1 MLTPEYL
8 QDATDGAER
17 IASQMHRNI
26 MDKIISRMMARIGRG
41 EDYLLTATDKW
52 QIMVLQDA
60 GELLEDIQKEISD
73 KTKKQLPEIKVAFQ
87 DAGIEALKWDHAIY
101 EAVGLNPP
109 PLAQSPALIRILER
123 DYAATEKMWRN
134 FTRTTAEESQRIF
147 INEMD
152 NAYRNVVSGAVSYTE
167 AVRDVL
173 NKVTENGVKVTYPT
187 QRKLSIEAAT
197 MMIVRTGIGQA
208 AADISIKRMEEM
220 EWDTI
225 LVSAHV
231 GARTGDGGMNPTN
244 HLWWQGRFYSR
255 TGKDKRY
262 PDFRETTGY
271 GTGEGL
277 CGWNCRHSFGT
288 GDGINNPF
296 DIDSIKKADNYKAES
311 LQKRQRILE
320 RRIRNSKG
328 DLQNIQTAIDSCRDE
343 KLKFELQQMYDRKSA
358 VLRRQNKQYRDYCKE
373 NDLKE
378 YSERLRVAQWDRSQ
392 AVKSAKAAQRYLN
405 AKGDVK

>member
-26 MDKIISRMMARIGRG
+26 MDKIIARMMTRIGRG

-60 GELLEDIQKEISD
+60 GELLEDIQKEIAD
-73 KTKKQLPEIKVAFQ
+73 KTKKQLPEIKAAFQ

-225 LVSAHV
+225 LVSAHL

-311 LQKRQRILE
+311 LQKRQRTLE

>member
-8 QDATDGAER
+8 QNATDGAER

-26 MDKIISRMMARIGRG
+26 MDKIIARMMSRIGRG

-52 QIMVLQDA
+52 QIMMLQDA
-60 GELLEDIQKEISD
+60 GELLSDIQKEIAD
-73 KTKKQLPEIKVAFQ
+73 KTKKQLPEIKAAFQ
-87 DAGIEALKWDHAIY
+87 DAGIEALKWDHAVY

-167 AVRDVL
+167 AVKDVL
-173 NKVTENGVKVTYPT
+173 DKVTENGVKVTYPT

-311 LQKRQRILE
+311 LQKRQRTLE

>member
-26 MDKIISRMMARIGRG
+26 MDKIIARMMSRIGRG
-41 EDYLLTATDKW
+41 EEYLLTATDKW

-60 GELLEDIQKEISD
+60 GELLEDIQKEIAD
-73 KTKKQLPEIKVAFQ
+73 KTKKQLPEIKAAFQ

-109 PLAQSPALIRILER
+109 PLMQSPALIRILER

-225 LVSAHV
+225 LVSAHL

-311 LQKRQRILE
+311 LQKRQRTLE

-328 DLQNIQTAIDSCRDE
+328 DLQNIQTSIDSCRDE
-343 KLKFELQQMYDRKSA
+343 NLKFELQQMYDRKSA

-378 YSERLRVAQWDRSQ
+378 YSERLRVAQWNRSQ

-405 AKGDVK
+405 AKGDEK

>member
-26 MDKIISRMMARIGRG
+26 MDKIIARMMTRIGRG

-60 GELLEDIQKEISD
+60 GELLSDIQKEIAD
-73 KTKKQLPEIKVAFQ
+73 KTKKQLPEIKAAFQ

-109 PLAQSPALIRILER
+109 PLMQSPALIRILER
-123 DYAATEKMWRN
+123 DYAVTEKMWRN
-134 FTRTTAEESQRIF
+134 FTKTTAEESQRIF

-167 AVRDVL
+167 AVKDVL
-173 NKVTENGVKVTYPT
+173 DKVTENGVKVTYPT

-231 GARTGDGGMNPTN
+231 GARTGNGGMNPTN

-311 LQKRQRILE
+311 LQKRQRTLE

>member
-26 MDKIISRMMARIGRG
+26 MDKIIARMMARIGRG

-60 GELLEDIQKEISD
+60 GELLEDIQKEIAD
-73 KTKKQLPEIKVAFQ
+73 KTKKQLPEIKAAFQ

-311 LQKRQRILE
+311 LQKRQRTLE

>member
-26 MDKIISRMMARIGRG
+26 MDKIIARMMSRIGRG

-60 GELLEDIQKEISD
+60 GELLSDIQKEIAD
-73 KTKKQLPEIKVAFQ
+73 KTKKQLPEIKAAFQ

-109 PLAQSPALIRILER
+109 PLAQSPTLIRILER

-167 AVRDVL
+167 AVKDVL

-311 LQKRQRILE
+311 LQKRQRTLE

>member
-26 MDKIISRMMARIGRG
+26 MDKIIARIMSRIGRG

-60 GELLEDIQKEISD
+60 GELLSDIQKEIAD
-73 KTKKQLPEIKVAFQ
+73 KTKKQLPEIKAAFQ
-87 DAGIEALKWDHAIY
+87 DAGIEALKWDHAVY

-109 PLAQSPALIRILER
+109 PLSQSPALIRILER

-311 LQKRQRILE
+311 LQKRQRTLE

>member
-8 QDATDGAER
+8 QDATDGAEK

-26 MDKIISRMMARIGRG
+26 MDKIIARMMSRIGRG

-60 GELLEDIQKEISD
+60 GELLKDIQKEITD
-73 KTKKQLPEIKVAFQ
+73 KTKKQLPEIKAAFQ

-167 AVRDVL
+167 AVKEVL
-173 NKVTENGVKVTYPT
+173 DKVTENGVKVTYPT

-225 LVSAHV
+225 LVSAHL

-311 LQKRQRILE
+311 LQKRQRTLE

-343 KLKFELQQMYDRKSA
+343 KLKFELHQMYDRKSA

-405 AKGDVK
+405 AKGDEK

>member
-26 MDKIISRMMARIGRG
+26 MDKIIARMMSRIGRG

-60 GELLEDIQKEISD
+60 GELLSDIQKEIAD
-73 KTKKQLPEIKVAFQ
+73 KTKKQLPEIKAAFQ

-109 PLAQSPALIRILER
+109 PLMQSPALIRILER
-123 DYAATEKMWRN
+123 DYAVTEKMWRN
-134 FTRTTAEESQRIF
+134 FTKTTAEESQRIF

-167 AVRDVL
+167 AVKDVL
-173 NKVTENGVKVTYPT
+173 DKVTENGVKVTYPT

-311 LQKRQRILE
+311 LQKRQRTLE

>member
-8 QDATDGAER
+8 QNATDGAER

-26 MDKIISRMMARIGRG
+26 MDKIIARMMSRIGRG

-52 QIMVLQDA
+52 QIMVLQDV
-60 GELLEDIQKEISD
+60 GELLSDIQKEIAD
-73 KTKKQLPEIKVAFQ
+73 KTKKQLPEIKAAFQ

-109 PLAQSPALIRILER
+109 PLAQSPTLIRILER

-167 AVRDVL
+167 AVKDVL
-173 NKVTENGVKVTYPT
+173 DKVTENGVKVTYPT

-288 GDGINNPF
+288 GDEINNPF

-311 LQKRQRILE
+311 LQKRQRTLE

>member
-8 QDATDGAER
+8 QNATDGAER

-26 MDKIISRMMARIGRG
+26 MDKIIARMIARIGRG

-60 GELLEDIQKEISD
+60 GELLSDIQKEIAD
-73 KTKKQLPEIKVAFQ
+73 KTKKQLPEIKAAFQ

-262 PDFRETTGY
+262 PDFRKTTGY

-392 AVKSAKAAQRYLN
+392 AMRSEKATQRYLN

>member
-26 MDKIISRMMARIGRG
+26 MDKIIARMMTRIGRG

-60 GELLEDIQKEISD
+60 GELLSDIQKEIAD
-73 KTKKQLPEIKVAFQ
+73 KTKKQLPEIKAAFQ

-167 AVRDVL
+167 AVKDVL
-173 NKVTENGVKVTYPT
+173 DKVTENGVKVTYPT

-311 LQKRQRILE
+311 LQKRQRTLE

>member
-26 MDKIISRMMARIGRG
+26 MDKIIARMMSRIGRG

-60 GELLEDIQKEISD
+60 GELLSDIQKEIAD
-73 KTKKQLPEIKVAFQ
+73 KTKKQLPEIKAAFQ
-87 DAGIEALKWDHAIY
+87 DAGIEALKWDHAVY

-109 PLAQSPALIRILER
+109 PLMQSPALIRILER

-231 GARTGDGGMNPTN
+231 GARTGNGGMNPTN

-311 LQKRQRILE
+311 LQKRQRTLE

>member
-1 MLTPEYL
+1 M
-8 QDATDGAER
+8 
-17 IASQMHRNI
+17 
-26 MDKIISRMMARIGRG
+26 
-41 EDYLLTATDKW
+41 
-52 QIMVLQDA
+52 
-60 GELLEDIQKEISD
+60 
-73 KTKKQLPEIKVAFQ
+73 
-87 DAGIEALKWDHAIY
+87 
-101 EAVGLNPP
+101 
-109 PLAQSPALIRILER
+109 QSPALIRILER

-311 LQKRQRILE
+311 LQKRQRTLE

-328 DLQNIQTAIDSCRDE
+328 DLQNIQDSYRQ
-343 KLKFELQQMYDRKSA
+343 LSRRK
-358 VLRRQNKQYRDYCKE
+358 
-373 NDLKE
+373 
-378 YSERLRVAQWDRSQ
+378 AQI
-392 AVKSAKAAQRYLN
+392 
-405 AKGDVK
+405 

>member
-26 MDKIISRMMARIGRG
+26 MDKIIARMMSRIGRG

-60 GELLEDIQKEISD
+60 GELLSDIQKEIAD
-73 KTKKQLPEIKVAFQ
+73 KTKKQLPEIKAAFQ

-109 PLAQSPALIRILER
+109 PLAQSPTLIRILER

-167 AVRDVL
+167 AVKDVL
-173 NKVTENGVKVTYPT
+173 DKVTENGVKVTYPT

-311 LQKRQRILE
+311 LQKRQRTLE

>member
-26 MDKIISRMMARIGRG
+26 MDKIIARMMARIGRG

-60 GELLEDIQKEISD
+60 GELLSSIQKEIAD
-73 KTKKQLPEIKVAFQ
+73 KTKKQLPEIKAAFQ

-109 PLAQSPALIRILER
+109 PLMQSPALIRILER

-167 AVRDVL
+167 AVKDVL
-173 NKVTENGVKVTYPT
+173 DKVTENGVKVTYPT

-311 LQKRQRILE
+311 LQKRQRTLE

>member
-26 MDKIISRMMARIGRG
+26 MDKIIARMMARIGRG

-60 GELLEDIQKEISD
+60 GELLSDIQKEIAD
-73 KTKKQLPEIKVAFQ
+73 KTKKQLPEIKAAFQ
-87 DAGIEALKWDHAIY
+87 DAGIEALKLDHAVY

-109 PLAQSPALIRILER
+109 PLMQSPALIRILER

-262 PDFRETTGY
+262 PDFRKTTGY

-343 KLKFELQQMYDRKSA
+343 KLKFELQNKYDRKA
-358 VLRRQNKQYRDYCKE
+358 DTLARQKKEYSKFCKV

-378 YSERLRVAQWDRSQ
+378 YAERLKVANWHRSESVKAMQGAKRYQ
-392 AVKSAKAAQRYLN
+392 A
-405 AKGDVK
+405 AKGE

>member
-1 MLTPEYL
+1 M
-8 QDATDGAER
+8 
-17 IASQMHRNI
+17 
-26 MDKIISRMMARIGRG
+26 
-41 EDYLLTATDKW
+41 
-52 QIMVLQDA
+52 
-60 GELLEDIQKEISD
+60 
-73 KTKKQLPEIKVAFQ
+73 
-87 DAGIEALKWDHAIY
+87 
-101 EAVGLNPP
+101 
-109 PLAQSPALIRILER
+109 
-123 DYAATEKMWRN
+123 
-134 FTRTTAEESQRIF
+134 
-147 INEMD
+147 
-152 NAYRNVVSGAVSYTE
+152 VSGAVSYTD

-311 LQKRQRILE
+311 LQKRQRTLE

-343 KLKFELQQMYDRKSA
+343 KLKFELQNKYDRKA
-358 VLRRQNKQYRDYCKE
+358 DTLAKQKKEYSKFCKV

-378 YSERLRVAQWDRSQ
+378 YAERLKVANWHRSESVKAMQGAKRYQ
-392 AVKSAKAAQRYLN
+392 A
-405 AKGDVK
+405 AKGE

>member
-26 MDKIISRMMARIGRG
+26 MDKIIARMMSRIGRG
-41 EDYLLTATDKW
+41 EEYLLTATDKW

-60 GELLEDIQKEISD
+60 GELLEDIQKEIAD
-73 KTKKQLPEIKVAFQ
+73 KTKKQLPEIKAAFQ

-109 PLAQSPALIRILER
+109 PLMQSPALIRILER

-225 LVSAHV
+225 LVSAHL

-311 LQKRQRILE
+311 LQKRQRTLE

-343 KLKFELQQMYDRKSA
+343 NLKFELQQMYDRKSA

-378 YSERLRVAQWDRSQ
+378 YSERLRVAQWNRSQ

-405 AKGDVK
+405 AKGDEK

>member
-26 MDKIISRMMARIGRG
+26 MDKIIARMMARIGRG

-60 GELLEDIQKEISD
+60 GELLSDIQKEIAD
-73 KTKKQLPEIKVAFQ
+73 KTKKQLPEIKEAFQ

-109 PLAQSPALIRILER
+109 PLMQSPALIRILER
-123 DYAATEKMWRN
+123 DYAVTEKMWRN

-167 AVRDVL
+167 AVKEVL
-173 NKVTENGVKVTYPT
+173 DKVTENGVKVTYPT
-187 QRKLSIEAAT
+187 KRKLSIEAAT

-311 LQKRQRILE
+311 LQKRQRTLE

-343 KLKFELQQMYDRKSA
+343 KLKFELQNKYDRKA
-358 VLRRQNKQYRDYCKE
+358 DTLARQKKEYSKFCKV
-373 NDLKE
+373 NGLKE
-378 YSERLRVAQWDRSQ
+378 YAERLKVANWHRSESVKAMQGAKRYQ
-392 AVKSAKAAQRYLN
+392 A
-405 AKGDVK
+405 AKGE

>member
-26 MDKIISRMMARIGRG
+26 MDKIIARIMSRIGRG

-60 GELLEDIQKEISD
+60 GELLSDIQKEIAD
-73 KTKKQLPEIKVAFQ
+73 KTKKQLPEIKAAFQ

-109 PLAQSPALIRILER
+109 PLMQSPALIRILER
-123 DYAATEKMWRN
+123 DYAVTEKMWRN

-167 AVRDVL
+167 AVKDVL
-173 NKVTENGVKVTYPT
+173 DKVTENGVKVTYPT

-225 LVSAHV
+225 LVSAHL

-262 PDFRETTGY
+262 PEFRETTGY

-311 LQKRQRILE
+311 LQKRQRTLE

>member
-26 MDKIISRMMARIGRG
+26 MDKIIARIMSRIGRG

-60 GELLEDIQKEISD
+60 GELLSDIQKEIAD
-73 KTKKQLPEIKVAFQ
+73 KTKKQLPEIKAAFQ

-109 PLAQSPALIRILER
+109 PLAQSPTLIRILER

-167 AVRDVL
+167 SVKDVL

-311 LQKRQRILE
+311 LQKRQRTLE

-328 DLQNIQTAIDSCRDE
+328 DLQNIQTAIDSCRDG
-343 KLKFELQQMYDRKSA
+343 KLKFELQNKYDRKA
-358 VLRRQNKQYRDYCKE
+358 DTLAKQKKEYSKFCKA
-373 NDLKE
+373 NGLKE
-378 YSERLRVAQWDRSQ
+378 YAERLKVANWHRSESVKAMKGAKRYQ
-392 AVKSAKAAQRYLN
+392 AS
-405 AKGDVK
+405 KGE

>member
-26 MDKIISRMMARIGRG
+26 MDKIIARMMTRIGRG
-41 EDYLLTATDKW
+41 ENYLLTATDKW

-60 GELLEDIQKEISD
+60 GELLSDIQKEIAD
-73 KTKKQLPEIKVAFQ
+73 KTKKQLPEIKAAFQ
-87 DAGIEALKWDHAIY
+87 DAGIEALKWDHAVY

>member
-26 MDKIISRMMARIGRG
+26 MDKIIARMMSRIGRG

-60 GELLEDIQKEISD
+60 GELLSDIQKEISD
-73 KTKKQLPEIKVAFQ
+73 KTKKQLPEIKAAFQ

-167 AVRDVL
+167 AVKDVL
-173 NKVTENGVKVTYPT
+173 DKVTENGVKVTYPT
-187 QRKLSIEAAT
+187 QRKLRIEAAT

-311 LQKRQRILE
+311 LQKRQRTLE

>member
-26 MDKIISRMMARIGRG
+26 MDKIIARMMARIGRG

-60 GELLEDIQKEISD
+60 GELLEDIQKEIAD
-73 KTKKQLPEIKVAFQ
+73 KTKKQLPEIKAAFQ
-87 DAGIEALKWDHAIY
+87 DAGIEALKWDHAVY

-109 PLAQSPALIRILER
+109 PLMQSPALIRILER

-197 MMIVRTGIGQA
+197 MMIVRTEIGQA

-225 LVSAHV
+225 LVSAHL

-311 LQKRQRILE
+311 LQKRQRTLE

>member
-26 MDKIISRMMARIGRG
+26 MDKIIARMMSRIGRG

-60 GELLEDIQKEISD
+60 GELLSDIQKEIAD
-73 KTKKQLPEIKVAFQ
+73 KTKKQLPEIKAAFQ

-167 AVRDVL
+167 AVKDVL
-173 NKVTENGVKVTYPT
+173 DKVTENGVKVTYPT

-373 NDLKE
+373 NALKE

>member
-26 MDKIISRMMARIGRG
+26 MDKIIARMMSRIGRG

-60 GELLEDIQKEISD
+60 GELLSDIQKEIAD
-73 KTKKQLPEIKVAFQ
+73 KTKKQLPEIKAAFQ

-167 AVRDVL
+167 AVKDVL
-173 NKVTENGVKVTYPT
+173 DKVTENGVKVTYPT

-311 LQKRQRILE
+311 LQKRQRTLE

>member
-26 MDKIISRMMARIGRG
+26 MDKIIARMMSRIGRG

-60 GELLEDIQKEISD
+60 GELLSDIQKEISD
-73 KTKKQLPEIKVAFQ
+73 KTKKQLPEIKAAFQ

-167 AVRDVL
+167 AVKDVL
-173 NKVTENGVKVTYPT
+173 DKVTENGVKVTYPT

-311 LQKRQRILE
+311 LQKRQRTLE

-405 AKGDVK
+405 AKGDIK

>member
-8 QDATDGAER
+8 QNATDGAER

-26 MDKIISRMMARIGRG
+26 MDKIIARMMSRIGRG

-60 GELLEDIQKEISD
+60 GELLEDIQKEIAD
-73 KTKKQLPEIKVAFQ
+73 KTKKQLPEIKAAFQ

-101 EAVGLNPP
+101 EAIGLNPP
-109 PLAQSPALIRILER
+109 PLAQSPTLIRILER

-173 NKVTENGVKVTYPT
+173 DKVTENGVKVTYPT

-225 LVSAHV
+225 LVSAHL

-296 DIDSIKKADNYKAES
+296 DIDSIKKDDNYKAES
-311 LQKRQRILE
+311 LQKRQRTLE

-392 AVKSAKAAQRYLN
+392 AAKSAKAAQRYLN

>member
-17 IASQMHRNI
+17 IASQMHWNI
-26 MDKIISRMMARIGRG
+26 MDKIIARIMARIGRG

-60 GELLEDIQKEISD
+60 GELLEDIQKEIAD
-73 KTKKQLPEIKVAFQ
+73 KTKKQLPEIKAAFQ
-87 DAGIEALKWDHAIY
+87 DAGIEALKWDHAVY
-101 EAVGLNPP
+101 EAAGLNPP
-109 PLAQSPALIRILER
+109 PLMQSPALIRILER

-134 FTRTTAEESQRIF
+134 FARTTAEESQRIF

-187 QRKLSIEAAT
+187 QRKLSIESAT

-288 GDGINNPF
+288 GDGVNNPF

-311 LQKRQRILE
+311 LQKRQRTLE

>member
-26 MDKIISRMMARIGRG
+26 MDKIIARMMTRIGRG

-60 GELLEDIQKEISD
+60 GELLSDIQKEIAD
-73 KTKKQLPEIKVAFQ
+73 KTKKQLPEIKAAFQ

-225 LVSAHV
+225 LVSAHL

-311 LQKRQRILE
+311 LQKRQRTLE

>member
-26 MDKIISRMMARIGRG
+26 MDKIIARMMSRIGRG

-60 GELLEDIQKEISD
+60 GELLSDIQKEISD
-73 KTKKQLPEIKVAFQ
+73 KTKKQLPEIKAAFQ

-167 AVRDVL
+167 AVKDVL
-173 NKVTENGVKVTYPT
+173 DKVTENGVKVTYPT

-311 LQKRQRILE
+311 LQKRQRTLE

>member
-26 MDKIISRMMARIGRG
+26 MDKIIARMMARIGRG

-60 GELLEDIQKEISD
+60 GELLSDIQKEIAD
-73 KTKKQLPEIKVAFQ
+73 KTKKQLPEIKAAFQ

-173 NKVTENGVKVTYPT
+173 NKITENGVKVTYPT

-311 LQKRQRILE
+311 LQKRQRTLE